1 MKIGPYEVRVT
12 ARANCRRMILRYRKQ
27 DDLLTLSVPPRA
39 TDAQIRQFL
48 EDNLDWIRR
57 TAGEPSQWKPQYAA
71 GERHWCMGRLVTLGA
86 DAPAGEIR
94 FRQWRND
101 QLLPVIRRLLTKWM
115 GAMHVQVTHVTL
127 QDMTSRWGSCRAR
140 TGRLTFNTKLGMYDE
155 ALIEE
160 TVVHEL
166 CHFFHQ
172 NHSAAFYAEM
182 TKWLPDWRV
191 RKQKRS
197 AMDVQALP
205 PVQR

>member
-39 TDAQIRQFL
+39 TDVQIRRFL

-57 TAGEPSQWKPQYAA
+57 TVGEPSQWTPQYAA
-71 GERHWCMGRLVTLGA
+71 GERHWCLGRLVTLGV
-86 DAPAGEIR
+86 DAPAGEVR

-101 QLLPVIRRLLTKWM
+101 QLLPVIRRLLAKWM
-115 GAMHVQVTHVTL
+115 GAMRVQVTHVTL
-127 QDMTSRWGSCRAR
+127 QEMTSRWGSCRAK

-155 ALIEE
+155 QLIEE

-166 CHFFHQ
+166 CHFLHQ
-172 NHSAAFYAEM
+172 NHSPAFYAEM

-197 AMDVQALP
+197 AMDVHPQP
-205 PVQR
+205 PAQR